1 MGIDVHAMNHLINVH
16 QNNGAFK
23 RTITLGR
30 QGVHLRG
37 SSYQKDIDKHI
48 AKDEQEFCEAVL
60 TEFFGASQIDS
71 MDNSNYENATLIHD
85 MNKAIPESLHDA
97 YDTVIDVG
105 TLEHVFDIGE
115 ALRNCAAL
123 CKVGGQI
130 IHILPTNG
138 FCGHG
143 FWQFSPELFF
153 SLYSAENGFENT
165 QVYVAERWQH
175 RLRYAVARPNNG
187 IRVNLLS
194 DDESYI
200 MVHTQKT
207 ANKIQNWNVQQSDY
221 VMEWS
226 GGSAARELS
235 IQHYKSRNIYRWL
248 VATLFP
254 KFAKF
259 QMKSISAH
267 NPNLTAEKILPS
279 IK

>member
-16 QNNGAFK
+16 QNEGDFK
-23 RTITLGR
+23 HTVTLGR

-37 SSYQKDIDKHI
+37 SSYQKDIDENIPK
-48 AKDEQEFCEAVL
+48 KDQEYCESVL
-60 TEFFGASQIDS
+60 THFFGATQVDS
-71 MDNSNYENATLIHD
+71 IDNSNYENATLIHD
-85 MNKAIPESLHDA
+85 MNESIPSALQER

-105 TLEHVFDIGE
+105 TLEHVFDIGQ

-130 IHILPTNG
+130 IHVLPTNG

-143 FWQFSPELFF
+143 FWQFSPELFY

-175 RLRYAVARPNNG
+175 RMRYAVARPNNG

-194 DDESYI
+194 HDESYI
-200 MVHTQKT
+200 MVRTQKR
-207 ANKIQNWNVQQSDY
+207 ANKIQTWSVQQSDY

-226 GGSAARELS
+226 GGIAARELS

-254 KFAKF
+254 KFAKW

-267 NPNLTAEKILPS
+267 NPNLTAEKIVTSL
-279 IK
+279 K